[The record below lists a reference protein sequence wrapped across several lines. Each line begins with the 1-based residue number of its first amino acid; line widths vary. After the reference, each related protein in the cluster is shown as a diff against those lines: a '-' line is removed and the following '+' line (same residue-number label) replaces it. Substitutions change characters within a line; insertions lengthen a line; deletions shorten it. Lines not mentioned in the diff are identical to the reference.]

1 MSNETVCWWLVTT
14 CVKAQLYFVFYF
26 SIGKETVDPHQQ
38 HLHAK
43 SMFSIEL
50 LWMRRYK
57 LRVRGLVKWQTIQFL
72 WSWITSS
79 TIMTCWH
86 IIYIGWNVCYRI
98 VCCHNALS
106 TYLFTPLGI
115 WWWSRGTHS
124 NLPHRLGIVN
134 QWIFIFFFFFSID
147 IWIMMYIDEFGE
159 IIQNA
164 TRSFSR

>member
-72 WSWITSS
+72 WSSDHIKHNNDVLTHNIYWMECMLSYCLLSQCLVNIFVHPTRDMMTVTWNALEPASS
-79 TIMTCWH
+79 TRDCESMNF
-86 IIYIGWNVCYRI
+86 Y
-98 VCCHNALS
+98 
-106 TYLFTPLGI
+106 
-115 WWWSRGTHS
+115 
-124 NLPHRLGIVN
+124 
-134 QWIFIFFFFFSID
+134 FFFFFSID

-164 TRSFSR
+164 TRIFSR